1 MTLTPLSYT
10 LTLIKQLNNLWKVD
24 AIESGHHDYHQ
35 LDVVEGRKYLK
46 IRQHYAHSNGRS
58 VYMFVDKVNG
68 FCYKPAS
75 WKSPAKGVRYDIHTL
90 VNSPEMCDPYGSF
103 LYTY

>member
-10 LTLIKQLNNLWKVD
+10 LTLIKQLNDRWKVD

-35 LDVVEGRKYLK
+35 LDVVWGRKYLK

-58 VYMFVDKVNG
+58 VYMFVDKVKR
-68 FCYKPAS
+68 FLLQTCILEIPC
-75 WKSPAKGVRYDIHTL
+75 KGCEVRYSHVGEFT
-90 VNSPEMCDPYGSF
+90 
-103 LYTY
+103 